1 MRRRSGTRRLS
12 MAKRHC
18 KCIISS
24 IFRFF
29 LSGKIRNYSFLG
41 GADCM
46 SSMLWHMMVSK
57 HGQACNGYA
66 HIHHFYFRW
75 SGTRNKVTSKIQ
87 WHRWLLALERNCGT
101 RCLPM
106 ANRHCMSMVS
116 SIFGGF
122 WELISNGFMVS
133 SLPSVGRRFCSTRRI
148 SSMGSHSVDTP
159 LQRR

>member
-1 MRRRSGTRRLS
+1 MLRRRSGTRRLS

-18 KCIISS
+18 KFIISS

-29 LSGKIRNYSFLG
+29 LSGKIRNDSFFR

-46 SSMLWHMMVSK
+46 SSMLWHTMVSK
-57 HGQACNGYA
+57 HRHACNGYP

-75 SGTRNKVTSKIQ
+75 SGTRNKVTSKTQ

-106 ANRHCMSMVS
+106 ANRHKSQHTTTS
-116 SIFGGF
+116 S
-122 WELISNGFMVS
+122 
-133 SLPSVGRRFCSTRRI
+133 STRSRFN
-148 SSMGSHSVDTP
+148 SKTKQHTDETTTP
-159 LQRR
+159 KSNQT